1 MYEQLKAELT
11 GRLILPGEDGYDDRR
26 KIWNTAFDKLPAAIV
41 VCKADTDA
49 VAAVKF
55 AKANDIPV
63 TIRGGGHN
71 VAGTSICDGAIMID
85 FSEMRKVTVDLERN
99 TAIAEPGVTLGDYDT
114 ETQKYGMV
122 TPTGTVTETGIA
134 GLALSGGT
142 GYLRGKFGL
151 TSDNIVSAR
160 LITADGDHIKV
171 SAQEHPDL
179 YWAIR
184 GGGGNF
190 GIVTSFE
197 FQLYPLGP
205 EVLSVDVMYDYK
217 DAKQVLRNA
226 QAFLRNAPDDVSF
239 NMMTF
244 QMAAA
249 PGIPEPLHNKRVIV
263 IAGLYAGESDKDEG
277 YQAIQPLRELAEPLS
292 DNTGIVRFTELQS
305 RFDLAAPNNVA
316 VAGTSL
322 FIKEMNDETI
332 DALLATIEQLPSPSL
347 LVQFWECHGKMNRIP
362 SAATA
367 FAVRDA
373 SFLLCFDVDYP
384 MEEEQKIKA
393 WIESAYEAMLPFS
406 VRKTSY
412 LNAVKAD
419 RQITK
424 ATYGDNYE
432 RLAAIKLKYD
442 PTNFFRHNHNIE
454 PQA

>member
-1 MYEQLKAELT
+1 MFEQLKADLI
-11 GRLILPGEDGYDDRR
+11 GRLILPGEEDYNDRR
-26 KIWNTAFDKLPAAIV
+26 KIWNTAFDKHPAAIL
-41 VCKADTDA
+41 VCKAASDA

-55 AKANDIPV
+55 AKEKSIAL
-63 TIRGGGHN
+63 TIRGGGHH
-71 VAGTSICDGAIMID
+71 VAGTAICEGGIMVD
-85 FSEMRKVTVDLERN
+85 FSEMRKVTVELERRVV
-99 TAIAEPGVTLGDYDT
+99 IVEPGATLGDVDA

-134 GLALSGGT
+134 GLALCGGT
-142 GYLRGKFGL
+142 GYLRGKYGL

-160 LITADGDHIKV
+160 MVTADGEAITV
-171 SAQEHPDL
+171 SDQENPDL

-205 EVLSVDVMYDYK
+205 EVLAVDVMYDYK

-226 QAFLRNAPDDVSF
+226 QAFLRTAPDEVSF

-244 QMAAA
+244 QMPAA
-249 PGIPEPLHNKRVIV
+249 PGVPESLHNKRVIV
-263 IAGLYAGESDKDEG
+263 IAGLYAGDKADG
-277 YQAIQPLRELAEPLS
+277 DQAVQPLRELAQPIS
-292 DNTGIVRFTELQS
+292 DNTGIVRYTELQS
-305 RFDLAAPNNVA
+305 RFDLAAPKNVA

-322 FIKEMNDETI
+322 FIKEFNDEAI
-332 DALLATIEQLPSPSL
+332 DALLAKIEQLPRPSL

-362 SAATA
+362 SDATA

-384 MEEEQKIKA
+384 MEEEQTYKE

-406 VRKTSY
+406 LRKTSY
-412 LNAVKAD
+412 LNTVRND
-419 RQITK
+419 RQITID
-424 ATYGDNYE
+424 TYGDNYGK
-432 RLAAIKLKYD
+432 LAALKQKYD
-442 PTNFFRHNHNIE
+442 PTNLFRHNHNIE

>member
-1 MYEQLKAELT
+1 LFEQLKADLI
-11 GRLILPGEDGYDDRR
+11 GRLILPGEEGYHDRR
-26 KIWNTAFDKLPAAIV
+26 KIWNTAFDKHPAAIL
-41 VCKADTDA
+41 VCKAASDA

-55 AKANDIPV
+55 AKEHNIAI
-63 TIRGGGHN
+63 TIRGGGHH
-71 VAGTSICDGAIMID
+71 VAGTSICDGGIMVD
-85 FSEMRKVTVDLERN
+85 FSEMRKVTVDLERSVV
-99 TAIAEPGVTLGDYDT
+99 TVEPGATLGDVDA
-114 ETQKYGMV
+114 ETQKYGLV

-134 GLALSGGT
+134 GLALCGGT
-142 GYLRGKFGL
+142 GYLRGKYGL
-151 TSDNIVSAR
+151 TSDNIVSAQM
-160 LITADGDHIKV
+160 ITAGGELIHV
-171 SAQEHPDL
+171 SNQENPDL

-226 QAFLRNAPDDVSF
+226 QAFLRVAPDEVSF

-244 QMAAA
+244 QLPAA
-249 PGIPEPLHNKRVIV
+249 PGVPEPLHNKRVIV
-263 IAGLYAGESDKDEG
+263 IAGLYAGDKADG
-277 YQAIQPLRELAEPLS
+277 DQAVQPLRELAQPIS
-292 DNTGIVRFTELQS
+292 DNTGIVRYTELQS
-305 RFDLAAPNNVA
+305 RFDLAAPKNVA

-332 DALLATIEQLPSPSL
+332 DALLAKIEHLPSPSL

-362 SAATA
+362 SDATA

-384 MEEEQKIKA
+384 MEEEQKYQA

-406 VRKTSY
+406 LRTSY
-412 LNAVKAD
+412 LNTVKND

-424 ATYGDNYE
+424 DTYGDNY
-432 RLAAIKLKYD
+432 RKLAAIKQKYD

-454 PQA
+454 PLA